1 MTDPIVLTIP
11 GDISARARQIAET
24 TAQPVEQVLLE
35 HLKTLSTP
43 LPALPAEEQAEL
55 DALHHLSDDALWTIA
70 REQMPDD
77 VQARAHTL
85 MDKNSTGTL
94 TDTEPAEL
102 EQLVQ
107 RADRLM
113 LRKAEAASILRK
125 RGYLFSQKDFSP
137 QHE

>member
-11 GDISARARQIAET
+11 ADVAARAREIAESVE
-24 TAQPVEQVLLE
+24 QPVEQVLID
-35 HLKTLSTP
+35 HLKTLTTP
-43 LPALPAEEQAEL
+43 LPTLPPEEQAEL

-85 MDKNSTGTL
+85 MDKNSRDTITDEEHAKLETL
-94 TDTEPAEL
+94 VE
-102 EQLVQ
+102 

-113 LRKAEAASILRK
+113 LRKAEAAAILRE
-125 RGYLFSQKDFSP
+125 RGYPFTQQDFKPS
-137 QHE
+137 HE